1 MKKVQNFGLL
11 CLMALVT
18 VFFFWASSIFGSEV
32 FIPYV
37 MATAFTG
44 VFLFLAAFATQENKE
59 RLLTTICTMVMSMV
73 LFSIARWMDMDQTE
87 FYNSQ
92 SWDGCEH
99 VPSLAVITW
108 GWKVQIVL
116 TCVWGWISWKYYE
129 SIAKLGEEETV
140 KESTG
145 SRL

>member
-1 MKKVQNFGLL
+1 MKTIQNFGIL
-11 CLMALVT
+11 CLMALCT
-18 VFFFWASSIFGSEV
+18 TFFYWASSIFGSEV

-44 VFLFLAAFATQENKE
+44 IYFILATGSTQGSEKM
-59 RLLTTICTMVMSMV
+59 LTTICTMAMSML

-108 GWKVQIVL
+108 GWQIQIIL
-116 TCVWGWISWKYYE
+116 TCVWGWVSWKYYDPL
-129 SIAKLGEEETV
+129 AKLGEEEPASE
-140 KESTG
+140 KTG